1 MISGFSFGTI
11 PLRVLPVSYTQ
22 YEQQKGEFNITLSLE
37 DVAGGRT
44 IPSVSSLPCESSDT
58 PCCSLHCH
66 RESLFQPDLD
76 FDGTL
81 RKVALNARGTTD
93 PAIVVISV
101 PVYNDGVREGDE
113 GFAVIM
119 AIAREELD
127 SRDVR
132 FVDLSDPVIV
142 VQLQDGGMCMRIKS
156 QHTH

>member
-1 MISGFSFGTI
+1 M
-11 PLRVLPVSYTQ
+11 
-22 YEQQKGEFNITLSLE
+22 
-37 DVAGGRT
+37 
-44 IPSVSSLPCESSDT
+44 
-58 PCCSLHCH
+58 
-66 RESLFQPDLD
+66 
-76 FDGTL
+76 
-81 RKVALNARGTTD
+81 ALNARGTTD
-93 PAIVVISV
+93 PATVVISV

-156 QHTH
+156 